1 MKRYRRFW
9 GALLAA
15 VMLVSTVPAAHAAV
29 TDGSLNPETC
39 TGAEFNAVSYTHL
52 DVYKRQLPV

>member
-15 VMLVSTVPAAHAAV
+15 VMLVSTVPAAHAAA
-29 TDGSLNPETC
+29 TGESLNPETC
-39 TGAEFNAVSYTHL
+39 IGAEFDESV
-52 DVYKRQLPV
+52 